1 MVDFVADFLQN
12 WLEDNVNETLYVEM
26 KKTVENLPTKEY
38 FEKQSISLF
47 EGYINTR
54 LESFE
59 EQLNKLISVE

>member
-1 MVDFVADFLQN
+1 
-12 WLEDNVNETLYVEM
+12 M
-26 KKTVENLPTKEY
+26 KKTVENLPTKDY

-54 LESFE
+54 LDSFE